1 MDIPKYFEFCR
12 PILDF
17 LAKDKQARSMPQ
29 IFDAMAKHFHIT
41 KEQRREI
48 LPSGRQS
55 LFENRVSWAKQYL
68 FWCGLISRESR
79 SVYKITEAGLAEA
92 KNTELLNRA
101 YMLEKYPALRSRCAQ
116 NQGELREQLY
126 CDATAEEAINS
137 AYEQINASLASELRE
152 NIANMSPYRFE
163 HLVLDLLEAMG
174 YGGIDGG
181 SRVTQKSNDG
191 GIDGVINQDKLGFD
205 VIYIQAKRW
214 QNNVGGVEIRNFV
227 GTLTEKNANKGVFIT
242 TSKFCPKAIECA
254 KSVPHKVILID
265 GDLLAKLMIEYDVGI
280 STYKTLKLK
289 RVDSDYFD
297 S

>member
-1 MDIPKYFEFCR
+1 M
-12 PILDF
+12 
-17 LAKDKQARSMPQ
+17 RS
-29 IFDAMAKHFHIT
+29 K
-41 KEQRREI
+41 
-48 LPSGRQS
+48 
-55 LFENRVSWAKQYL
+55 
-68 FWCGLISRESR
+68 
-79 SVYKITEAGLAEA
+79 
-92 KNTELLNRA
+92 
-101 YMLEKYPALRSRCAQ
+101 CAQ

>member
-79 SVYKITEAGLAEA
+79 SVYKITEAGLAES

-101 YMLEKYPALRSRCAQ
+101 YMLEKYPALRSKCAQ
-116 NQGELREQLY
+116 NQGELREQLC

-163 HLVLDLLEAMG
+163 HLVLD
-174 YGGIDGG
+174 
-181 SRVTQKSNDG
+181 
-191 GIDGVINQDKLGFD
+191 
-205 VIYIQAKRW
+205 
-214 QNNVGGVEIRNFV
+214 
-227 GTLTEKNANKGVFIT
+227 
-242 TSKFCPKAIECA
+242 
-254 KSVPHKVILID
+254 
-265 GDLLAKLMIEYDVGI
+265 
-280 STYKTLKLK
+280 
-289 RVDSDYFD
+289 
-297 S
+297 